1 MPLTVLLMLI
11 RFHLFKRTQSL
22 PIFFVYMLSL
32 VTGATTEVLLK
43 KTERVKDPLS
53 QEIQVLLPEMVETMR
68 RSNGIGLAAPQI
80 NKSLRLAVAEVAGE
94 VFYFIN
100 PEITSFSQ
108 EKIIFEEGCLSLP
121 GAFFPILRSEEV
133 TLRYQNE
140 KGLPKKMR
148 ATGLLAIVI
157 QHEIDHLE
165 GILIVNRYKKQERAI
180 RS

>member
-1 MPLTVLLMLI
+1 
-11 RFHLFKRTQSL
+11 
-22 PIFFVYMLSL
+22 MLSL

-43 KTERVKDPLS
+43 KTERVKDPLTK
-53 QEIQVLLPEMVETMR
+53 EIQTLLPEMVKTMR
-68 RSNGIGLAAPQI
+68 EENGIGLAAPQI
-80 NKSLRLAVAEVAGE
+80 GLSIRLAVAEVEGAL
-94 VFYFIN
+94 FYFIN
-100 PEITSFSQ
+100 PEITSLSQ

-140 KGLPKKMR
+140 KGLPKKIR

-165 GILIVNRYKKQERAI
+165 GILIVNRHKKQQLADTISSEKNYGRFV
-180 RS
+180 